1 MIGICT
7 RFVNM
12 TDITVEINDNRVNMR
27 VNVQDINAIDA
38 DKKRVY
44 WSYQL

>member
-1 MIGICT
+1 
-7 RFVNM
+7 M
-12 TDITVEINDNRVNMR
+12 TDIIVDLNDNRVNLR

-44 WSYQL
+44 WSDQL